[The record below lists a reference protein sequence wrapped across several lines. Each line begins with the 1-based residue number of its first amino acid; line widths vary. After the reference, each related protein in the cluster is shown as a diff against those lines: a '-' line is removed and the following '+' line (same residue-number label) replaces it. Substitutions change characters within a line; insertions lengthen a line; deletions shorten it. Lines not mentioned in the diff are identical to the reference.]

1 MENIAV
7 ICDTIIIYDV
17 LHKRKVFLDAFSEGL
32 EVFHLK
38 TAINTFPELFRE
50 LFVASDACSPNDVLA
65 ILQFDEDLGPQEQ
78 RVMNYFKK
86 AIQKLNETGIA
97 HLPLFSSL
105 GMQQQLILLASSKDS
120 TLLTFVCTLIVLC
133 VYAFGNVQVLTNGSP

>member
-50 LFVASDACSPNDVLA
+50 LFVASDACSPDDVLA
-65 ILQFDEDLGPQEQ
+65 ILHFDEDLGPQEQ
-78 RVMNYFKK
+78 RVLNYFKK
-86 AIQKLNETGIA
+86 AIRKLNETGTYSP
-97 HLPLFSSL
+97 PL
-105 GMQQQLILLASSKDS
+105 LIFLSQHGTTIGKL
-120 TLLTFVCTLIVLC
+120 
-133 VYAFGNVQVLTNGSP
+133 